1 MSSILVGNNA
11 ACKDGNGVETLSAA
25 GACRPLVTINRKRR
39 SSLLEK
45 EYERI
50 NSVHY
55 DCGVKT
61 HSSGA
66 GASHIVKGTTCIDI
80 GAKVT

>member
-1 MSSILVGNNA
+1 M
-11 ACKDGNGVETLSAA
+11 ETLSAA
-25 GACRPLVTINRKRR
+25 GACRPLVTMSINRKRR

-55 DCGVKT
+55 DCGVEM
-61 HSSGA
+61 HLSGA
-66 GASHIVKGTTCIDI
+66 GTLHLVKGTTCIDI